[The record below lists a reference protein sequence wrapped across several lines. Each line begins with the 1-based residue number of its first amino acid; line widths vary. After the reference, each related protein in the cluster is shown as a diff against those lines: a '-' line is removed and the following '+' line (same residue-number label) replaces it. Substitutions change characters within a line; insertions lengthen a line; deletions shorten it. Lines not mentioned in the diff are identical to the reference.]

1 MGPMLSLLKTWCADL
16 ADLVAP
22 RVCLACA
29 DPLVTVEA
37 LCPRCREHLMPAVD
51 APLGVHVAWDHG
63 GPLVRAIHRAK
74 YGDDPAVAA
83 SLGALLA
90 EAWRAPEGFVATR
103 VVPVPL
109 HPARLRQRG
118 FNQSAELARAL
129 AQQLDAPLAW
139 RAVERVRDTPSQT
152 RLDRGARRE
161 NVRSVFR
168 ANGSL
173 RGHHVVLVDDV
184 VTTGATLSELRD
196 AVLAAGA
203 TAVCA
208 TALARAPLLFT
219 DGR

>member
-1 MGPMLSLLKTWCADL
+1 MLSVLKAWCADL

-22 RVCLACA
+22 RVCLACG

-51 APLGVHVAWDHG
+51 APADVHVLYDHG
-63 GPLVRAIHRAK
+63 GPLARAIHRAK

-109 HPARLRQRG
+109 HPARLHQRG
-118 FNQSAELARAL
+118 FNQSAELSRAL
-129 AQQLDAPLAW
+129 SQRLGAPLAW
-139 RAVERVRDTPSQT
+139 TAVERVRDTPSQT

-161 NVRSVFR
+161 NVRAVFR
-168 ANGSL
+168 ADPSL
-173 RGHHVVLVDDV
+173 RGHGVVLVDDV
-184 VTTGATLSELRD
+184 VTTGATLDALRA
-196 AVLAAGA
+196 AVLDAGA
-203 TAVCA
+203 AAVCA

-219 DGR
+219 DAR